1 MSNRPCSRITCG
13 DPAAATLTFVY
24 VDSMA
29 VLGPLSATSEPH
41 SYDLCQ
47 RHAARTTAPQGWQ
60 VVRHRVMGDALGEVG
75 FGA

>member
-1 MSNRPCSRITCG
+1 MSNRPCSRITCS
-13 DPAAATLTFVY
+13 DPATATLTFVY

-29 VLGPLSATSEPH
+29 VLGPLSTTSEPH

-60 VVRHRVMGDALGEVG
+60 VVRHRVMGEALGEVG

>member
-1 MSNRPCSRITCG
+1 MSNRPCSRITCA

-29 VLGPLSATSEPH
+29 VLGPLSATPEPH
-41 SYDLCQ
+41 SYDLCT

-60 VVRHRVMGDALGEVG
+60 VVRHRVMGDGLGEVG